1 MTARFGSVAASV
13 FLVVSM
19 APARAGCNPGLTER
33 YTGTQK
39 IIDSLRPDKP
49 GQMRVIASDGSAYTA
64 AETRWMKSQLRSVQ
78 QACAQGDE
86 AAAVSALQGV
96 LELLRSHRRA
106 P

>member
-1 MTARFGSVAASV
+1 MTARFCSVAASICW
-13 FLVVSM
+13 LVSM
-19 APARAGCNPGLTER
+19 APAHAGCNPGLTGQ
-33 YTGTQK
+33 YAGTQK

-49 GQMRVIASDGSAYTA
+49 GQMRVIASDGSQYTA

-86 AAAVSALQGV
+86 ATAVSTLQGV
-96 LELLRSHRRA
+96 LDLLRSHRRA